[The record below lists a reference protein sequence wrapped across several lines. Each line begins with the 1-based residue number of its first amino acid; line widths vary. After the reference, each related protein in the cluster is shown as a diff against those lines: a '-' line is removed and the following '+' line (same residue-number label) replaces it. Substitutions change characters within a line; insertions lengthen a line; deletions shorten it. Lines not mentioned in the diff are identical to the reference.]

1 MPQRG
6 KSPHRGEKITED
18 VLKSILDFE
27 VREAL
32 GRHDGELSEQR
43 RKSIRAYYGQSI
55 GNEVAG
61 RSRIVTR
68 DVMEVVEWAMPEL
81 MDVFAS
87 DDTVAQFVPNSE
99 ADEQEAQQA
108 TDYINHVFFNRNKG
122 YEIFHDMFKDAL
134 MQKSGVTKV
143 WWDDTVEVKR
153 EEYSGLDDPSFQKLV
168 SEDSVKV
175 LAHTATPLTDP
186 ETMQALGLEPG
197 MELMLHDVEIE
208 RTNDNGRIRVEVVP
222 PEEFLVSKRAKGLDD
237 AEYKGQRVHIT
248 LSDLSAMYP
257 DTDMEE
263 IRRMVGDDEQEWDEE
278 YIARHD
284 FDDVYVGDRNYA
296 DNWLGKKIWI
306 TESYLHVDWNND
318 GIAELRKI
326 TKVGNV
332 ILENEEVD
340 DHPFSLITPIKIP
353 HKLFGMSLAD
363 ITMDLQV
370 TKSALLRGI
379 LDNMYNLNHGRF
391 EALDGNVNYDDLLT
405 SRPGG
410 VIRVKQMGAI
420 RRLDTPSL
428 PNGGFEMLDV
438 VDKMRDG
445 RTGISKFRTGL
456 DTDFLNNAKAGPV
469 DNQMEAANA
478 RLRLYARNFKETG
491 VKDTFTKMYQT
502 MVRHQQHE
510 DVVKLRGKWTPID
523 PSAWAGECNVTVQ
536 TGLGHGDKGKRVQEM
551 SMIGQQFGMMRQ
563 DPELK
568 EMVTRDNVYHTFSE
582 GLKAMDYKNVGDFIT
597 DPKKLQ
603 PYKPQPDPK
612 EKVEQMKAQVEMK
625 KIELE
630 TQKMQ
635 AEGQLQQQRLQIEQ
649 QKSQLEQQKGQLD
662 VARLQ
667 MDAQSEQAK
676 NQIEMAKLQSQLA
689 SEQQQNA
696 IEHEKSQIEV
706 MKVQADMAKMQAEQM
721 LKEKELILKVAELEM
736 EQEQGRPVKIGD

>member
-87 DDTVAQFVPNSE
+87 DDAVAQFVPNSE
-99 ADEQEAQQA
+99 ADEQEAKQA

-175 LAHTATPLTDP
+175 LAHTATPLTDQ

-237 AEYKGQRVHIT
+237 AEYKGQRIHIT
-248 LSDLSAMYP
+248 LSDLAAMYP

-263 IRRMVGDDEQEWDEE
+263 MRRMIGDDEQEWDEE
-278 YIARHD
+278 YNARHD
-284 FDDVYVGDRNYA
+284 FDDVYVGERNYA

-306 TESYLHVDWNND
+306 TESYLHVDWDND
-318 GIAELRKI
+318 GVAELRKI

-332 ILENEEVD
+332 ILGNEEVD

-551 SMIGQQFGMMRQ
+551 AMIGQQFGMMRQ

-612 EKVEQMKAQVEMK
+612 EKAEQMKAQLEMK

-635 AEGQLQQQRLQIEQ
+635 AEGQLQQQKLQMEQ
-649 QKSQLEQQKGQLD
+649 QRGQME
-662 VARLQ
+662 VAKLQ
-667 MDAQSEQAK
+667 MEAQNQDTK
-676 NQIEMAKLQSQLA
+676 NQIEVAKLQAQLQG
-689 SEQQQNA
+689 EQQQNA
-696 IEHEKSQIEV
+696 LEHEKSNIEV

-721 LKEKELILKVAELEM
+721 LKEKELILKVAELEL
-736 EQEQGRPVKIGD
+736 ERTQERPIKIGN

>member
-87 DDTVAQFVPNSE
+87 DDAVAQFVPNSE
-99 ADEQEAQQA
+99 ADEQEAKQA

-175 LAHTATPLTDP
+175 LAHTATPLTDQ

-237 AEYKGQRVHIT
+237 AEYKGQRIHIT
-248 LSDLSAMYP
+248 LSDLAAMYP

-263 IRRMVGDDEQEWDEE
+263 MRRMIGDDEQEWDEE
-278 YIARHD
+278 YNARHD
-284 FDDVYVGDRNYA
+284 FDDVYVGERNYA

-306 TESYLHVDWNND
+306 TESYLHVDWDND
-318 GIAELRKI
+318 GVAELRKI

-332 ILENEEVD
+332 ILGNEEVD

-612 EKVEQMKAQVEMK
+612 EKAEQMKAQLEMK

-635 AEGQLQQQRLQIEQ
+635 ADGQLQQQKLQMEQ
-649 QKSQLEQQKGQLD
+649 QRGQME
-662 VARLQ
+662 VAKLQ
-667 MDAQSEQAK
+667 MEAQNQDTK
-676 NQIEMAKLQSQLA
+676 NQIEVAKLQAQLQG
-689 SEQQQNA
+689 EQQQNA
-696 IEHEKSQIEV
+696 LEHEKSNIEV

-721 LKEKELILKVAELEM
+721 LKEKELILKVAELEL
-736 EQEQGRPVKIGD
+736 ERTQERPIKIGN

>member
-87 DDTVAQFVPNSE
+87 DDAVAQFVPNSE
-99 ADEQEAQQA
+99 ADEQEAKQA

-175 LAHTATPLTDP
+175 LAHTATPLTDQ

-237 AEYKGQRVHIT
+237 AEYKGQRIHIT
-248 LSDLSAMYP
+248 LSDLAAMYP

-263 IRRMVGDDEQEWDEE
+263 MRRMIGDDEQEWDEE
-278 YIARHD
+278 YNARHD
-284 FDDVYVGDRNYA
+284 FDDVYVGERNYA

-306 TESYLHVDWNND
+306 TESYLHVDWDND
-318 GIAELRKI
+318 GVAELRKI

-332 ILENEEVD
+332 ILGNEEVD

-551 SMIGQQFGMMRQ
+551 AMIGQQFGMMRQ

-612 EKVEQMKAQVEMK
+612 EKAEQMKAQLEMK

-635 AEGQLQQQRLQIEQ
+635 ADGQLQQQKLQMEQ
-649 QKSQLEQQKGQLD
+649 QRGQME
-662 VARLQ
+662 VAKLQ
-667 MDAQSEQAK
+667 MEAQNQDTK
-676 NQIEMAKLQSQLA
+676 NQIEVAKLQAQLQG
-689 SEQQQNA
+689 EQQQNA
-696 IEHEKSQIEV
+696 LEHEKSNIEV

-721 LKEKELILKVAELEM
+721 LKEKELILKVAELEL
-736 EQEQGRPVKIGD
+736 ERTQERPIKIGN